1 MTKYH
6 DLPIFCDNCPALAM
20 AELDTAPLCEK
31 CLLRAVNRST
41 DLEIAERIEPLKF
54 NVIPLITRPFETSV
68 A

>member
-6 DLPIFCDNCPALAM
+6 DLPIFCDNCSALAM